1 MNFLKPLSATAQQ
14 ARKIYTSSALF
25 RHYSYTLH
33 SPLLMQNHI
42 MTTSTMQTTINHHL
56 DTQGLIC
63 PEPVMMLHR
72 IIRQA
77 EGGEVIEILA
87 TDPATTR
94 DIPNFCRHLGHE
106 LLKQE
111 ALAENVSLSIDPDEI
126 TVASDDDAPLNG
138 TLYRYLVKK
147 KDA

>member
-1 MNFLKPLSATAQQ
+1 
-14 ARKIYTSSALF
+14 
-25 RHYSYTLH
+25 
-33 SPLLMQNHI
+33 
-42 MTTSTMQTTINHHL
+42 MTTSISDSTIQHHL

-72 IIRQA
+72 IIRKA
-77 EGGEVIEILA
+77 EAGAVIEILA

-106 LLKQE
+106 LVQQE
-111 ALAENVSLSIDPDEI
+111 TLAENVPLNVDPDEI
-126 TVASDDDAPLNG
+126 TVADDNNAPISA

-147 KDA
+147 MNS

>member
-1 MNFLKPLSATAQQ
+1 
-14 ARKIYTSSALF
+14 
-25 RHYSYTLH
+25 
-33 SPLLMQNHI
+33 
-42 MTTSTMQTTINHHL
+42 MTTSLSDIAIQHHL

-72 IIRQA
+72 TIRKA

-106 LLKQE
+106 LLNQE
-111 ALAENVSLSIDPDEI
+111 IVAENVSLSLDPDEI
-126 TVASDDDAPLNG
+126 TIVSDDDAPISA
-138 TLYRYLVKK
+138 TLYRYVVKK
-147 KDA
+147 KSA

>member
-1 MNFLKPLSATAQQ
+1 
-14 ARKIYTSSALF
+14 
-25 RHYSYTLH
+25 
-33 SPLLMQNHI
+33 
-42 MTTSTMQTTINHHL
+42 MTISTVDPIINHHL

-72 IIRQA
+72 TIRRA
-77 EGGEVIEILA
+77 DSGEVIEVLA

-106 LLKQE
+106 LLHQE
-111 ALAENVSLSIDPDEI
+111 TLAEDITLDVDPDEI
-126 TVASDDDAPLNG
+126 TIDSDDDALTTA

-147 KDA
+147 KSA

>member
-1 MNFLKPLSATAQQ
+1 
-14 ARKIYTSSALF
+14 
-25 RHYSYTLH
+25 
-33 SPLLMQNHI
+33 
-42 MTTSTMQTTINHHL
+42 MTTSTANILISHHL

-72 IIRQA
+72 TIRKA
-77 EGGEVIEILA
+77 DGGDVIEVLA

-106 LLKQE
+106 LLSQE
-111 ALAENVSLSIDPDEI
+111 TVAENVLLSVDPDEI
-126 TVASDDDAPLNG
+126 AIDSDSDEPLDV

-147 KDA
+147 KSA

>member
-1 MNFLKPLSATAQQ
+1 MT
-14 ARKIYTSSALF
+14 
-25 RHYSYTLH
+25 
-33 SPLLMQNHI
+33 I
-42 MTTSTMQTTINHHL
+42 MTTSTPNTAINHHL

-72 IIRQA
+72 TIRKA
-77 EGGEVIEILA
+77 DGGDIIEILA

-106 LLKQE
+106 LVKQE
-111 ALAENVSLSIDPDEI
+111 TLAENVHLNADPDEI
-126 TVASDDDAPLNG
+126 TIDSDDTTPTSV

-147 KDA
+147 KTA

>member
-1 MNFLKPLSATAQQ
+1 
-14 ARKIYTSSALF
+14 
-25 RHYSYTLH
+25 
-33 SPLLMQNHI
+33 
-42 MTTSTMQTTINHHL
+42 MTTSISNTSINHYL

-72 IIRQA
+72 VIRKA
-77 EGGEVIEILA
+77 DSGEVIEILA

-106 LLKQE
+106 LLTQE
-111 ALAENVSLSIDPDEI
+111 TLAENVNLNVDPDEI
-126 TVASDDDAPLNG
+126 TIDSDDTAPMSV

-147 KDA
+147 KSA

>member
-1 MNFLKPLSATAQQ
+1 MPDT
-14 ARKIYTSSALF
+14 I
-25 RHYSYTLH
+25 
-33 SPLLMQNHI
+33 
-42 MTTSTMQTTINHHL
+42 INHHL

-72 IIRQA
+72 VIRKA
-77 EGGEVIEILA
+77 NSGEVIEILA

-106 LLKQE
+106 LLTQE
-111 ALAENVSLSIDPDEI
+111 TLAENVSLDTDPDEI
-126 TVASDDDAPLNG
+126 KVDSDETAPMSV

-147 KDA
+147 KSA

>member
-1 MNFLKPLSATAQQ
+1 
-14 ARKIYTSSALF
+14 
-25 RHYSYTLH
+25 
-33 SPLLMQNHI
+33 
-42 MTTSTMQTTINHHL
+42 MTTPITDTVINHHL

-72 IIRQA
+72 TIRQA
-77 EGGEVIEILA
+77 DSGDVIEILA

-106 LLKQE
+106 FLSQE
-111 ALAENVSLSIDPDEI
+111 TLAESVDLEADPDEI
-126 TVASDDDAPLNG
+126 TIDSDDAEPISA

-147 KDA
+147 KSA

>member
-1 MNFLKPLSATAQQ
+1 
-14 ARKIYTSSALF
+14 
-25 RHYSYTLH
+25 
-33 SPLLMQNHI
+33 
-42 MTTSTMQTTINHHL
+42 MTTSISNTAINHHL

-72 IIRQA
+72 TIRKA
-77 EGGEVIEILA
+77 DAGEVIEILA

-94 DIPNFCRHLGHE
+94 DIPNFCRHLGHT
-106 LLKQE
+106 LVHQE
-111 ALAENVSLSIDPDEI
+111 TLAENVSLNVDPDEI
-126 TVASDDDAPLNG
+126 TVDGDDNAPISA